1 MEIYWTRKAQNDLA
15 RIYRFALQYSHQHA
29 TEVVDRLITSS
40 ADLTEHPAMGIQQ
53 TRYLPREVRKV
64 LFDNYE
70 IHYEIAGNDIFVLDL
85 WSTREDR

>member
-1 MEIYWTRKAQNDLA
+1 
-15 RIYRFALQYSHQHA
+15 
-29 TEVVDRLITSS
+29 
-40 ADLTEHPAMGIQQ
+40 MGIQQ